1 MTARA
6 KTSKSAKTAKRGK
19 PAKRGKTAKPAR
31 RRAAA
36 KPRAQF
42 AALPYRVA
50 EGVEIL
56 VITSRETGRWVI
68 PKGWPM
74 KGRTPSE
81 AAALE
86 AIEEAGVTGE
96 IAAKPLGSYPY
107 VKYLKSGA
115 GRPCKVKVF
124 ALRVT
129 GQAEDWPEKGQREL
143 RWLAWSEA
151 AAAVQELRLGR
162 LIRRFGKKA
171 ARGWTG

>member
-1 MTARA
+1 MTAKVGKA
-6 KTSKSAKTAKRGK
+6 AKSAKGAPAGKKR
-19 PAKRGKTAKPAR
+19 R
-31 RRAAA
+31 AA
-36 KPRAQF
+36 KPRAQY
-42 AALPYRVA
+42 AALPFRLA

-56 VITSRETGRWVI
+56 LITSRETGRWVI

-74 KGRTPSE
+74 KGLAASQ

-86 AIEEAGVTGE
+86 AFEEAGVTGD
-96 IAAKPLGSYPY
+96 IAPKPLGAYPY

-115 GRPCKVKVF
+115 GRPCKVRVF

-129 GQAEDWPEKGQREL
+129 GQAEDWPEKSQRDT
-143 RWLAWSEA
+143 RWLAWPEA

-171 ARGWTG
+171 ARGATP